1 MAATSRTL
9 SMDALLATTMDY
21 YRPKMEDNITLGNP
35 FIYWLTKDDKKKS
48 QDGGANI
55 LVPVMYQKNS
65 TIRSY
70 SGYDVLDTTPQDGMT
85 VAIYP
90 WRQVAGSISISRIE
104 ERKNSGDSQVLNLL
118 KSKIMQAEVS
128 MKEEVNRQVFLDG
141 TGGGGLDLFGLN
153 LLVEDA
159 VAGAWLSNVAG
170 IDRTVE
176 TWWRNQFTSAT
187 GLSFATNG
195 LNLMRTMYNNC
206 SKGNIHPDLIITT
219 QTVFEFYEKI
229 LAANERFI
237 DTRTGDAGFQNLLFK
252 AAVIMYDAYCPGQ
265 TMFFLTSDYI
275 DWYVDKETD
284 FITTPFVRPGNQD
297 AKTAQILLYANICV
311 NNCSRQG
318 RIGVIDTA

>member
-21 YRPKMEDNITLGNP
+21 YRPKMEDNIHLANP
-35 FIYWLTKDDKKKS
+35 FIYWLTKDDKKKK

-70 SGYDVLDTTPQDGMT
+70 SGYDVIDTTPQDGMT

-90 WRQVAGSISISRIE
+90 WRQVAGSITISRIE
-104 ERKNSGDSQVLNLL
+104 ERKNSGESQVLNLL
-118 KSKIMQAEVS
+118 KSKIMQAENS

-141 TGGGGLDLFGLN
+141 TGNGGLDLFGLN
-153 LLVEDA
+153 LLVEDG
-159 VAGAWLSNVAG
+159 VAWLSNVAG

-176 TWWRNQFTSAT
+176 TWWRNQWTSAT

-206 SKGNIHPDLIITT
+206 SKGNIHPDLILTT
-219 QTVFEFYEKI
+219 QTVFEYYEKV

-252 AAVIMYDAYCPGQ
+252 AAVIMYDAYCPTQ

-275 DWYVDKETD
+275 DWYVDTETD
-284 FITTPFVRPGNQD
+284 FITTPFVRPANQD
-297 AKTAQILLYANICV
+297 AKTAQILVYANICM
-311 NNCSRQG
+311 NNIARQG
-318 RIGVIDTA
+318 RIGLIDTA